1 MQRCWLSLGVE
12 VRVLVGLSP
21 RGGLRWVCGIGDWGL
36 GIGNWDWMGRGGR
49 ERGLGEGGGRWDVGW
64 AGRGGKG
71 PGGKVWGG
79 EDINTLSCLVDMWWD
94 CLG

>member
-36 GIGNWDWMGRGGR
+36 GIGNWDWMGRGDR
-49 ERGLGEGGGRWDVGW
+49 ERGLGEGGGTWDVGGV
-64 AGRGGKG
+64 GRGGG
-71 PGGKVWGG
+71 
-79 EDINTLSCLVDMWWD
+79 DINTLLYLVDMWWD
-94 CLG
+94 C